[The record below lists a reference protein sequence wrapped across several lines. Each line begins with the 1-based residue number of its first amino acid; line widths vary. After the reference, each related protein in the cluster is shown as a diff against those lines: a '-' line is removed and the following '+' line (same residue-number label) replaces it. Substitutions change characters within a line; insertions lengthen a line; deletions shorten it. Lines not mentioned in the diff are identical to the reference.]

1 MKIAIAKP
9 IILAIFILNISA
21 NVIFT
26 ILKSNTSG
34 LSNPNCCPNP
44 IQLSQLTF
52 CAKSPSNPPTTN
64 PDKINI
70 NKKKIDLKESIKT
83 LGVTKVNVK
92 LYEGVM
98 GEIKIDVIPE

>member
-26 ILKSNTSG
+26 ILKSNTNG

-70 NKKKIDLKESIKT
+70 NKIFEKIK
-83 LGVTKVNVK
+83 
-92 LYEGVM
+92 
-98 GEIKIDVIPE
+98 